1 MRSKPH
7 EAETT
12 MSGPPAQQLDRPSR
26 LFRFLSVLLLGLVL
40 PGCPKNWLVDPIA
53 GPNCVLSPNSSAAQI
68 VDHLNTRIMT
78 VNAWRSTDVKIQTG
92 GPLGIPIKLSGM
104 IAVERPRNFR
114 LMVNSIAGQEADV
127 GSNREQFWFWIRRSQ
142 PQHVFLASHEQ
153 MPVVQ
158 QRLRVP
164 FDPDWLMETLGI
176 MPLDPAE
183 FQLYPSGDVA
193 GVLSLVSERRAADG
207 RVIRRVIRVDSCQGH
222 VVAHEL
228 FGQDGQLIARAE
240 LNDYR
245 VNSVTGV
252 AMPHRIDLDSPR
264 SGMVTT
270 IRLGEIAV
278 NPMSIPERTWD
289 VPTYRD
295 YPPYDLAAGARAVPA
310 PQSPSAAGRAR
321 VQPPGE
327 LPPVFEESAAA
338 GSGSAPWAS
347 GSSEPEWAS
356 ETGSPEWSQPTAQ
369 PAWPSQHQQQT
380 PYGAGRPAAPP
391 AARGPWPATSMRAF

>member
-12 MSGPPAQQLDRPSR
+12 MSGPPAQQPDRPSR
-26 LFRFLSVLLLGLVL
+26 LLRFLSVLVLGLFL
-40 PGCPKNWLVDPIA
+40 PGCPKNWLVDPVA
-53 GPNCVLSPNSSAAQI
+53 APNCVLPPNSTAAQI

-127 GSNREQFWFWIRRSQ
+127 GSNQEQFWFWIRRSQ
-142 PQHVFLASHEQ
+142 PQHVFLARHEQ
-153 MPVVQ
+153 MSAVQ

-164 FDPDWLMETLGI
+164 IDPDWLMETLGI

-183 FQLYPSGDVA
+183 FQLYPSGDVS
-193 GVLSLVSERRAADG
+193 GVMSLVSEQRAANG
-207 RVIRRVIRVDSCQGH
+207 QTMRRVIRVDTCQGH

-228 FGQDGQLIARAE
+228 YGHDGTLLARAE

-245 VNSVTGV
+245 VNAVTGV

-278 NPMSIPERTWD
+278 NPMSIPERTWN

-295 YPPYDLAAGARAVPA
+295 YPPYDLAAGGRPA
-310 PQSPSAAGRAR
+310 PPRQPASAAGRVRIQA
-321 VQPPGE
+321 PNE

-338 GSGSAPWAS
+338 GSPAAPWAT
-347 GSSEPEWAS
+347 GSNEPEWAGD
-356 ETGSPEWSQPTAQ
+356 TRSPDWSQPTAE
-369 PAWPSQHQQQT
+369 PAWPSQRQQA
-380 PYGAGRPAAPP
+380 PYGAGRPTTAPASP
-391 AARGPWPATSMRAF
+391 GPWPATTMRAF